1 MRSAIIS
8 ASLIAMALAGC
19 AAVPQATGTAGV
31 VVPPLSSVS
40 VDDVMNNLARDYVAL
55 TLEIGTHE
63 DGYID
68 AYYGPA
74 DIRTAAERAPR
85 DKAQLRAAIAE
96 IRDMVRVLQRA
107 TRGLE
112 ARRLGFLDKQLTAAD
127 TRLQM
132 MDGTRF
138 PFADE
143 AERLFGVRP
152 QIKPLS
158 AYDAGLAEIAMLLP
172 GDGPLAARVDAYLE
186 HFVIPKD
193 KLQSV
198 FDTAIAA
205 CRTETARHI
214 AMPANERFTL
224 EFVTGKPWS
233 GYNYYKGDYKSLI
246 QINTDLPIRLSRA
259 IDLGCHEGYP
269 GHHALNFLL
278 EERLARGRGWIE
290 YSVYPLY
297 SPQSLIAEGTA
308 NHGIEMAFPGK
319 AKNDYE
325 RRVLMPLAGIS
336 APADSKYWRL
346 LDAIKAVS
354 GARITIA
361 QMYLD
366 GEIDRARAI
375 ALTQAYLLMS
385 PARAEQSIK
394 FTETY
399 RSYVINYGLGQD
411 MVATDIAYEGSDVA
425 RQWRRFEALISE
437 PTLPSDLRR

>member
-1 MRSAIIS
+1 MMRGWVLT
-8 ASLIAMALAGC
+8 ASLAALTLTAC
-19 AAVPQATGTAGV
+19 APRTEVATVTSTAPEPGPNAVGSLDQ
-31 VVPPLSSVS
+31 
-40 VDDVMNNLARDYVAL
+40 LARNYVAL
-55 TLEIGTHE
+55 SLEIGTHE

-74 DIRTAAERAPR
+74 ELRTKAERAPR
-85 DKAQLRAAIAE
+85 DKASLRRQVAE
-96 IRDMVRVLQRA
+96 MLGM
-107 TRGLE
+107 THNL
-112 ARRLGFLDKQLTAAD
+112 ARRGDGFATAPARVSRKQLIAAD

-138 PFADE
+138 KFADE
-143 AERLFGVRP
+143 AERLFAVRP
-152 QIKPLS
+152 TIKPLG
-158 AYDAGLAEIAMLLP
+158 AYDAGLAEIAGLIP

-193 KLQSV
+193 KLLPV
-198 FDTAIAA
+198 FNEAIAA
-205 CRTETARHI
+205 CRARTAQHI
-214 AMPANERFTL
+214 AMPATERFTL

-233 GYNYYKGDYKSLI
+233 GYNYYKGDFKSLI

-259 IDLGCHEGYP
+259 VDLGCHEGYP

-278 EERLARGRGWIE
+278 EQRLTRERGWTE

-308 NHGIEMAFPGK
+308 NHGIEMAFPGPRK
-319 AKNDYE
+319 EEYE

-346 LDAIKAVS
+346 LDAIKQVS

-366 GEIDRARAI
+366 GEIDRARAV
-375 ALTQAYLLMS
+375 ALTQQYLLMS
-385 PARAEQSIK
+385 PARAEQSVK

-411 MVATDIAYEGSDVA
+411 MVAADIAREGDDVA
-425 RQWRRFEALISE
+425 RQWKRFEALISE